1 MDNIIRIEEVDEFA
15 NTEEIDE
22 LDEYAPPITKYYPSQ
37 KILGKLYR
45 AIDEHQLFKEIQQP
59 QRSDIR
65 SNPGG
70 NHFDAVWRY
79 VKEKAFLIEYEHYL
93 DFARNMKEE

>member
-22 LDEYAPPITKYYPSQ
+22 LDEYAPPTTKYYPSQ

-45 AIDEHQLFKEIQQP
+45 AIDEHQLFKELQQP
-59 QRSDIR
+59 QRSDIL

-70 NHFDAVWRY
+70 THLDAVWRY
-79 VKEKAFLIEYEHYL
+79 VQEKAALIKYKHYL